1 MHIGLCLALLEV
13 DKAEEARE
21 HARRVIELLPN
32 ESGSHDLFAWT
43 ILKPERTDLLPDAL
57 AALRESIRLDPNVG
71 PAHSTLGAAL
81 RRSGDR
87 DAARAAFDQEP
98 PLDPN
103 DTTAP
108 HGMRA

>member
-43 ILKPERTDLLPDAL
+43 ILKPERTELLPDAL

-71 PAHSTLGAAL
+71 PAHSMLGVAL
-81 RRSGDR
+81 RRSGDL
-87 DAARAAFDQEP
+87 AASSEEHP
-98 PLDPN
+98 SELPSL
-103 DTTAP
+103 
-108 HGMRA
+108 MR